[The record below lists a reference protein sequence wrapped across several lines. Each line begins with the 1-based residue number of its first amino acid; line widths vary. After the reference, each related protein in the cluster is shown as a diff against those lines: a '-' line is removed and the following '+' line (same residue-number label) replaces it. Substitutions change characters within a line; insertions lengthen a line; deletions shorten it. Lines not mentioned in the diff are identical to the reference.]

1 MLDYYAKLDDNGQIT
16 IMYYGPQDDD
26 TLIIVDFS
34 SELYRTFY
42 YSLPLAI
49 SLSLPDYTGVLPA
62 PEATLT

>member
-34 SELYRTFY
+34 SELYRIFY

-49 SLSLPDYTGVLPA
+49 SLSLPEPT
-62 PEATLT
+62 

>member
-1 MLDYYAKLDDNGQIT
+1 MLDYYAKLDEDGQIT
-16 IMYYGPQDDD
+16 TMYYGPQQDDD

-49 SLSLPDYTGVLPA
+49 SLSLPEPT
-62 PEATLT
+62 